1 MLAIFDHIKEKCP
14 SGIPI
19 CQIGDLFDQLSGMSG
34 VTNKWADEGN
44 CKFIDYMNAYTH
56 LKIDV
61 SALNY
66 ATVKS
71 FNQTVLKKGDILF
84 TSASETPDECALS
97 SVIEEEIDDNVF
109 LDDHL
114 FGLRLK
120 PDREG
125 DNLPSFYQ
133 YVFRSYSF
141 RKQIQKEVRGATR
154 YYVSK
159 SDFMRLTVPVPPL
172 SIQKEIVETLDAFTD
187 LTDALNKELEIRK
200 KQYQFYIDEYFGNDL
215 EEMISQSSERGI
227 SIKTLSDLG
236 TLTRGKRFV
245 HADAVDDGIPC
256 VHYGEL
262 YTYYGIWTDKT
273 KSHVRSELAPK
284 LRYANKND
292 VIIVGAGE
300 NNVDI
305 GVGVAYLG
313 DEPVAIHDACYFLQH
328 SINPKY
334 ISYYLRT
341 HVYHNQIKK
350 YVSSGK
356 ICAIS
361 ADGIGRAKLP
371 VPSIE
376 EQNRIVDVFD
386 TFDVLCNDSEL
397 GILGEINLRSKQY
410 EYYRDE
416 IMSYVLSL

>member
-1 MLAIFDHIKEKCP
+1 MLAINDYIKKNCQRGVTICP
-14 SGIPI
+14 
-19 CQIGDLFDQLSGMSG
+19 IGDIFDQFSGMSG

-44 CKFIDYMNAYTH
+44 CRFIDYMNAYTH

-61 SALNY
+61 NALNY

-71 FNQTVLKKGDILF
+71 MNQTVLRKGDILF

-97 SVIEEEIDDNVF
+97 SVIEDDIDDNVL

-114 FGLRLK
+114 FGLRIK
-120 PDREG
+120 KSMEK
-125 DNLPSFYQ
+125 DNIPSFYQ

-141 RKQIQKEVRGATR
+141 RKQIQKAVRGATR

-159 SDFMRLTVPVPPL
+159 ADFMKLTVPVPPIE
-172 SIQKEIVETLDAFTD
+172 IQKAIVETLDTFTD
-187 LTDALNKELEIRK
+187 LIDLLQKELKIRK
-200 KQYQFYIDEYFGNDL
+200 KQYQFYIDEYFGSDL
-215 EEMISQSSERGI
+215 NEMASNCSERGI
-227 SIKTLSDLG
+227 EIKTISDLG

-245 HADAVDDGIPC
+245 HADAVDEGIPC

-262 YTYYGIWTDKT
+262 YTYYGIWADKT
-273 KSHVRSELAPK
+273 KSYVRSELAPK

-300 NNVDI
+300 NNIDI

-313 DEPVAIHDACYFLQH
+313 SDPVAIHDACYFLQH

-371 VPSIE
+371 VPSIG
-376 EQNRIVDVFD
+376 EQNRIVEVFD
-386 TFDVLCNDSEL
+386 TFDALCNDEEC
-397 GILGEINLRSKQY
+397 GIMGEINLRSKQY

-416 IMSYVLSL
+416 IMSHLLSI

>member
-1 MLAIFDHIKEKCP
+1 
-14 SGIPI
+14 
-19 CQIGDLFDQLSGMSG
+19 
-34 VTNKWADEGN
+34 
-44 CKFIDYMNAYTH
+44 MNAYTH

-141 RKQIQKEVRGATR
+141 RKQIQKAVRGATR

-215 EEMISQSSERGI
+215 EEMIFQSSERGI

-256 VHYGEL
+256 VR
-262 YTYYGIWTDKT
+262 GI
-273 KSHVRSELAPK
+273 V
-284 LRYANKND
+284 
-292 VIIVGAGE
+292 
-300 NNVDI
+300 
-305 GVGVAYLG
+305 YLLWNM
-313 DEPVAIHDACYFLQH
+313 D
-328 SINPKY
+328 
-334 ISYYLRT
+334 R
-341 HVYHNQIKK
+341 
-350 YVSSGK
+350 
-356 ICAIS
+356 
-361 ADGIGRAKLP
+361 
-371 VPSIE
+371 
-376 EQNRIVDVFD
+376 
-386 TFDVLCNDSEL
+386 
-397 GILGEINLRSKQY
+397 
-410 EYYRDE
+410 
-416 IMSYVLSL
+416 